1 MTSQIS
7 NFLGSK
13 AFMCAIEQFVGLLP
27 AILRWEGV
35 LRDEET

>member
-13 AFMCAIEQFVGLLP
+13 AFMSAIEQIAGPLP
-27 AILRWEGV
+27 DMLRWEGV